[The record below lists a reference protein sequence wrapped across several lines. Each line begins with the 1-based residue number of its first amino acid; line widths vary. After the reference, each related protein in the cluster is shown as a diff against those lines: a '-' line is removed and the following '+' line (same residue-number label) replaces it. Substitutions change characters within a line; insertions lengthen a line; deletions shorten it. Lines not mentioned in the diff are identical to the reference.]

1 MAKEIGLLYACKI
14 SPDIACI
21 LLLDYPRQNENIKE
35 YRGSAAYAE

>member
-21 LLLDYPRQNENIKE
+21 PLLEHPHQNENIKE
-35 YRGSAAYAE
+35 